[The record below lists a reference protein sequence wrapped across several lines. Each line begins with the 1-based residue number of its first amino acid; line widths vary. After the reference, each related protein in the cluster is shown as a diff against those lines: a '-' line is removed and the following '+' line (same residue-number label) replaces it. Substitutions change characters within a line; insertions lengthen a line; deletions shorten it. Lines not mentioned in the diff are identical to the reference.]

1 MTPPAQSI
9 TTLDGF
15 KDWIRNDLRR
25 LFPHE
30 MTLNGWGHLNA
41 GGVSLDFAVTVDF
54 PATYIKGLRNRA
66 GGIESPILRRW
77 IAEREPLL
85 FDADAPGHDTPAE
98 WLRCFRSHDLRNCA
112 AHGQYD
118 ARRCVAT
125 FHSFYRVPGRL
136 GAKHAEALREL
147 VPVVH
152 EVLCR
157 VIDAL
162 LGRDPFATRL
172 ARLSGRE
179 KQVTDWAKL
188 GKTNGEIASLC
199 GLSQNTVKHHLS
211 RIFDKLGV
219 ENRGEL
225 AHRLA
230 EHEAGA
236 LGRFTTRIL

>member
-1 MTPPAQSI
+1 MTPPANSI

-15 KDWIRNDLRR
+15 KDWIRNDVRR
-25 LFPHE
+25 HFPHE
-30 MTLNGWGHLNA
+30 MALSGWGHLNA

-54 PATYIKGLRNRA
+54 PASYIKGLRNRA

-85 FDADAPGHDTPAE
+85 FDAEAPEPDAPAE
-98 WLRCFRSHDLRNCA
+98 WLRCFREHDLRNCA
-112 AHGQYD
+112 AHGQFD
-118 ARRCVAT
+118 VQRCVAT

-136 GAKHAEALREL
+136 GPSHAEALREF
-147 VPVVH
+147 VPLVH

-162 LGRDPFATRL
+162 HGRDPFA
-172 ARLSGRE
+172 ARLGRLSVRE

-230 EHEAGA
+230 EHEARA
-236 LGRFTTRIL
+236 QAHFTTRIL